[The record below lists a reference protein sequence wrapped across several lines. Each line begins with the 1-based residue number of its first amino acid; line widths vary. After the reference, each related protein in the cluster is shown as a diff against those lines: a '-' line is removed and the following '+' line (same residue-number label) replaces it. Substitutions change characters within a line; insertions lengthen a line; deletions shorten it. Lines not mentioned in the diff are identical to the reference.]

1 MKRYILVFVLFPAL
15 VVAQSAQ
22 KLEYPS
28 LGVSIEIPSGLTA
41 QEGDEVILL
50 SSYSLPQTLF
60 VLSMHEYSSIDE
72 LKEAASEP
80 YTEDNGTR
88 LSLKGELRD
97 IGSDAVGGTF
107 SGTAAGAPAEAFII
121 GKLNPHGN
129 GVSIIAVSTNNA
141 TSLQVLEE
149 YAVKIN
155 AGIRFS
161 EADDPTLTE
170 YRNRITNARLQYS
183 SSYSS
188 SGGIGGSSNYSE
200 TYDICGAGY
209 FIYYGSSSISMGS
222 NSTNVYGGSNS
233 SSQGNGSWNV
243 ELNSSGEPV
252 LVLSYNNGNEERYT
266 LYYERGYLQMN
277 GTKHTIG
284 RGSEYGPACN

>member
-1 MKRYILVFVLFPAL
+1 MKRFILFFVLFPAL
-15 VVAQSAQ
+15 ALAQSAQ

-28 LGVSIEIPSGLTA
+28 LGVGIEIPTGLTA
-41 QEGDEVILL
+41 QEGEDVILL

-88 LSLKGELRD
+88 LSLKGDLRN
-97 IGSDAVGGTF
+97 IGADAVGGTF
-107 SGTAAGAPAEAFII
+107 SGTAAGAAAEAFII
-121 GKLNPHGN
+121 GKLNPHGS
-129 GVSIIAVSTNNA
+129 GVSIIAVSTNNS
-141 TSLQVLEE
+141 TSIQVLEE
-149 YAVKIN
+149 YAIKIN
-155 AGIRFS
+155 AGIHFS
-161 EADDPTLTE
+161 KPDDPVLTE
-170 YRNRITNARLQYS
+170 YRNRINNARLQYS
-183 SSYSS
+183 SNYSS

-209 FIYYGSSSISMGS
+209 FIYYGNSSLSVGS
-222 NSTNVYGGSNS
+222 NSSNVYGGSNS
-233 SSQGNGSWNV
+233 SSQGNGSWNI
-243 ELNSSGEPV
+243 ELNSSNEPV
-252 LVLSYNNGNEERYT
+252 LILSYNNGNEERYT